1 MLPAAGVVNLADW
14 PKCKAIGLVDSLRT
28 VGDKE
33 SDLERRYYISS
44 RELTA
49 EHLAKA
55 VRAHWG
61 IENRLHWV
69 LDVSFGE
76 DASTVR
82 KDNAPQNCSLL
93 KKIVLNLLR
102 LDTTDK
108 TKCSLRMKRKRA
120 AWDDDIRARIL
131 GLTPL

>member
-44 RELTA
+44 RDLTA
-49 EHLAKA
+49 EHLATA

-61 IENRLHWV
+61 IEK
-69 LDVSFGE
+69 DVY
-76 DASTVR
+76 
-82 KDNAPQNCSLL
+82 
-93 KKIVLNLLR
+93 
-102 LDTTDK
+102 
-108 TKCSLRMKRKRA
+108 KRQ
-120 AWDDDIRARIL
+120 
-131 GLTPL
+131 T